1 MVYINKKNTK
11 HLEKDNIGKR
21 GGGGPTMSLD
31 AFEFLFLDSA
41 REASNADISRTAMV
55 FENEI
60 SLHEVTKS
68 INSQTNNES
77 SMA

>member
-21 GGGGPTMSLD
+21 GGGPTMSLD